1 MKNKVITK
9 GGEWKVSKELVG
21 NPVEEWYEF
30 RVYCGK
36 KLMGSFKNP
45 KEAKDYVMK
54 HRAA

>member
-45 KEAKDYVMK
+45 KDAKDYVMK